1 MPCDSDAAPPPRPPL
16 ICATCGVSLD
26 DLPTYWTESGK
37 VCPSCYDQAEL
48 TTRTLLGYRQMANTA
63 LGFALL
69 SVVFDPCW
77 LVSLTSIAGSV
88 GVFRHPSRLDEE
100 ESLALVGRVQERT
113 KATLGLLVVLTAG
126 TLRALGTV
134 LNLGLF

>member
-1 MPCDSDAAPPPRPPL
+1 MHL
-16 ICATCGVSLD
+16 GVLPYAIARRLRSLS
-26 DLPTYWTESGK
+26 P
-37 VCPSCYDQAEL
+37 A
-48 TTRTLLGYRQMANTA
+48 
-63 LGFALL
+63 
-69 SVVFDPCW
+69 
-77 LVSLTSIAGSV
+77 SLTSIAGSV

-113 KATLGLLVVLTAG
+113 KATPGLLVVLTAG